1 MIPRE
6 FDDANRRKKLE
17 RTPEQIQIAN
27 LKAEIKRLTDA
38 LEDCAALASFIDNAD
53 NVFSRC
59 LFKVQKIAKAALKQG
74 SNSDE

>member
-1 MIPRE
+1 MMIPRE

-38 LEDCAALASFIDNAD
+38 ITFSIDDSCHCIDCMRL
-53 NVFSRC
+53 R
-59 LFKVQKIAKAALKQG
+59 AALKEQD
-74 SNSDE
+74 NE